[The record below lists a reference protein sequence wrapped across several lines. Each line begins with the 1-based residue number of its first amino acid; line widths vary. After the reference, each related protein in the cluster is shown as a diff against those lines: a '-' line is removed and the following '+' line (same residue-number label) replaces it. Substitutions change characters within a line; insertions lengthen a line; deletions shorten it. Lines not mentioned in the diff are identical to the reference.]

1 MIFLS
6 SWWNDDKKRIQ
17 AQKRKER
24 QEAHLYIQVQIVAED
39 QFCGHQGN
47 DMYDEEKVKCIVF
60 KVVKNSSLAE
70 FVQNLSQI
78 MECPQ
83 DQIRLWPMQARS
95 NGTKRTAMLLDNEA
109 DGNKTMIELSDDEN
123 PWTIFLETVDP

>member
-1 MIFLS
+1 M
-6 SWWNDDKKRIQ
+6 
-17 AQKRKER
+17 
-24 QEAHLYIQVQIVAED
+24 QIVAED